1 MRLLALGVILFAA
14 NAIGL
19 VIAAWLLDDMSLSAS
34 GFLIEVAIFTGLM
47 LFVEPFLRKLALTHA
62 QVLLGSTAIIAT
74 LIALIVTEWIG
85 KGLEI
90 NGAGTWVLAAI
101 IIWGFVVIAR
111 LILPLFL
118 FRELLRQTR
127 ERG

>member
-47 LFVEPFLRKLALTHA
+47 LFVEPFLRKLALMHA

-74 LIALIVTEWIG
+74 LVALIVTEWIG

-127 ERG
+127 ERS